1 MGMFGGCR
9 ELRETDV
16 VLVATAEP
24 FCCLL
29 DLGAKQLRVSQV
41 PSILLAGKSWPT
53 YRQAKVT
60 NEPVSQLVFKLKP

>member
-16 VLVATAEP
+16 VLVATVEP

-41 PSILLAGKSWPT
+41 PSILLAGKS
-53 YRQAKVT
+53 
-60 NEPVSQLVFKLKP
+60 

>member
-1 MGMFGGCR
+1 MKKSKPANASRILRLSFMGMFGGCR

-16 VLVATAEP
+16 VLVATVEP

-41 PSILLAGKSWPT
+41 PSILLAGKS
-53 YRQAKVT
+53 
-60 NEPVSQLVFKLKP
+60 